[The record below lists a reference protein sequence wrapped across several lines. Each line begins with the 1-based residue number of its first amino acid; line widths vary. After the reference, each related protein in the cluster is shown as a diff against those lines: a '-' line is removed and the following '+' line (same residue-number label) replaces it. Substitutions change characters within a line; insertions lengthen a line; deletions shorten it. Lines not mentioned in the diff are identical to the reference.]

1 MWVERLAGDLM
12 RPTLRHALSP
22 PQRILNVLFCDGFR
36 TPAHHGPCHAL
47 RAGVRKPPKNETAGG
62 DARWSRDVAVY
73 GDLRAVRRGIMV
85 PSAGRGSSRGIDD
98 GDEAESGGRDWGTIG
113 GIEWAK

>member
-1 MWVERLAGDLM
+1 MDPATHSGPAYESR
-12 RPTLRHALSP
+12 
-22 PQRILNVLFCDGFR
+22 QR
-36 TPAHHGPCHAL
+36 T
-47 RAGVRKPPKNETAGG
+47 KPREGTRG
-62 DARWSRDVAVY
+62 SRDVAVY

-98 GDEAESGGRDWGTIG
+98 GDEAESGGRDWATIG

>member
-1 MWVERLAGDLM
+1 MTEGAPLHLIRARDG
-12 RPTLRHALSP
+12 R
-22 PQRILNVLFCDGFR
+22 FCDGFR

>member
-1 MWVERLAGDLM
+1 MHESGIVMAFGR
-12 RPTLRHALSP
+12 RP
-22 PQRILNVLFCDGFR
+22 IMD
-36 TPAHHGPCHAL
+36 PATHSGP
-47 RAGVRKPPKNETAGG
+47 
-62 DARWSRDVAVY
+62 VY

-98 GDEAESGGRDWGTIG
+98 AEEAESGGRDWGTIG

>member
-1 MWVERLAGDLM
+1 MPPPGRQLAD
-12 RPTLRHALSP
+12 HVCS
-22 PQRILNVLFCDGFR
+22 CDGFR
-36 TPAHHGPCHAL
+36 TPAHHEPCHAL

-85 PSAGRGSSRGIDD
+85 PRAARGSSRGIDD